1 MKVLI
6 TLMGPSNW
14 GLFNSLWGMIRFH
27 DFVPDAI
34 YILGRERDKGDFETV
49 RKMMIPLLREYG
61 SKADVSYEVVEGG
74 SVEDVFDKVKK
85 MVDAEREKGS
95 ELALD
100 VTPGRKAAVLGS
112 MLAGWREGKIGLF
125 DHIFYLYIESLR
137 NASRPFILIPLSIQ
151 HCHDIAKENRR
162 PNDAA

>member
-1 MKVLI
+1 MKILI

-27 DFVPDAI
+27 GFVPDTI
-34 YILGRERDKGDFETV
+34 YVLGREQDKGDFEIV
-49 RKMMIPLLREYG
+49 RKMMIPLLKEYG
-61 SKADVSYEVVEGG
+61 SKANVSYEAVEGG
-74 SVEDVFDKVKK
+74 NVEDVFDKVKK
-85 MVDAEREKGS
+85 MVDAERKEGS
-95 ELALD
+95 EVALD

>member
-27 DFVPDAI
+27 KFVPDKI
-34 YILGRERDKGDFETV
+34 HILGRERDKRDFETV

-74 SVEDVFDKVKK
+74 NVEDVFEKVKN
-85 MVDAEREKGS
+85 MVEEERRKGS

-112 MLAGWREGKIGLF
+112 MLAGWDEGKIGLF

-137 NASRPFILIPLSIQ
+137 NASRPFILIPIPIQ

>member
-27 DFVPDAI
+27 GFVPDTI
-34 YILGRERDKGDFETV
+34 HILGRELDKRDFETV
-49 RKMMIPLLREYG
+49 RKMMIPLLKEYG

-85 MVDAEREKGS
+85 MVGEEKRKGN

-112 MLAGWREGKIGLF
+112 LLAGWEEGKLGLF

-137 NASRPFILIPLSIQ
+137 NASRPFILIPISIQ
-151 HCHDIAKENRR
+151 HCHDIAKENRGST
-162 PNDAA
+162 DVA

>member
-14 GLFNSLWGMIRFH
+14 GLFNSIWGMIRLH
-27 DFVPDAI
+27 GFVPDTV
-34 YILGRERDKGDFETV
+34 YVLGREVDKRDFETV
-49 RKMMIPLLREYG
+49 RRMLVPLLKEYG
-61 SKADVSYEVVEGG
+61 SSAEVSYEVVEGG
-74 SVEDVFDKVKK
+74 SLKDVYERVKDL
-85 MVDAEREKGS
+85 VDSERRRGS

-112 MLAGWREGKIGLF
+112 MLAGWGEGKFGLF

-137 NASRPFILIPLSIQ
+137 NASRPFILIPLPIQ
-151 HCHDIAKENRR
+151 HYHDIAEENRGSK
-162 PNDAA
+162 DAA